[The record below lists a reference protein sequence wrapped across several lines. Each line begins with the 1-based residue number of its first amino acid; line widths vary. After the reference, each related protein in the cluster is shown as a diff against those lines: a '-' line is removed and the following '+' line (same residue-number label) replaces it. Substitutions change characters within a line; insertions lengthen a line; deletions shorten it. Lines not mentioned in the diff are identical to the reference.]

1 MRLAGQ
7 VALVSGASRGIG
19 RAVALAFAREG
30 ARVVLLAR
38 GRGDLERAARRSRST
53 EARRSW
59 WRATPRR
66 RTGARRAVEA
76 ALARFGRLDCLVTA
90 QGAGTFGPLEASR
103 VQDWDAMLRANLTAT
118 YLLCRAALPAMLAAG
133 QGTIVALVSLAA
145 VRAIP
150 GCAAYT
156 ASKAGVL
163 GLVRALASEVRGRG
177 VRVAALSPGAVDT
190 PFWDAIPSPPD
201 RSRMLTTRSR
211 GRGRPPDRRPA
222 TRGLR
227 RGDRARSHAR
237 GPVTLDRGGAGRQ
250 PAVYLL

>member
-19 RAVALAFAREG
+19 RAIALAFAREG
-30 ARVVLLAR
+30 ARVALLAR
-38 GRGDLERAARRSRST
+38 GRGDLERVARAIESDGGSALVVPGDAA
-53 EARRSW
+53 EEDA
-59 WRATPRR
+59 
-66 RTGARRAVEA
+66 ARRAVEA

-90 QGAGTFGPLEASR
+90 QGAGAFGPLEASR

-163 GLVRALASEVRGRG
+163 GLVRALAAEVRGRG

-201 RSRMLTTRSR
+201 RSRML
-211 GRGRPPDRRPA
+211 RPEAVAEAALLIAAQPP
-222 TRGLR
+222 
-227 RGDRARSHAR
+227 
-237 GPVTLDRGGAGRQ
+237 GAFVEEIVLAPTPG
-250 PAVYLL
+250 VL

>member
-30 ARVVLLAR
+30 ARVALLAR
-38 GRGDLERAARRSRST
+38 GRGDLELVARAIESSGGSALVEPGDAAEEDT
-53 EARRSW
+53 
-59 WRATPRR
+59 
-66 RTGARRAVEA
+66 ARRAVEN

-90 QGAGTFGPLEASR
+90 QGAGAFGPLEASR

-163 GLVRALASEVRGRG
+163 GLVRALAAEVRGRG

-190 PFWDAIPSPPD
+190 SFWDQIPSSPD
-201 RSRMLTTRSR
+201 RSRML
-211 GRGRPPDRRPA
+211 RPEAVAEAALLIAAQPP
-222 TRGLR
+222 
-227 RGDRARSHAR
+227 
-237 GPVTLDRGGAGRQ
+237 GAFVEEIVLAPTPG
-250 PAVYLL
+250 VL

>member
-1 MRLAGQ
+1 LRLAGQ

-19 RAVALAFAREG
+19 RAIALAFAREG
-30 ARVVLLAR
+30 ARVALLAR
-38 GRGDLERAARRSRST
+38 GRGDLELVARAIESDGGSALVVPGDAAEEDT
-53 EARRSW
+53 
-59 WRATPRR
+59 
-66 RTGARRAVEA
+66 ARRAVEA

-90 QGAGTFGPLEASR
+90 QGAGAFGPLEASR

-163 GLVRALASEVRGRG
+163 GLVRALAAEVRGRG

-190 PFWDAIPSPPD
+190 PFWDQIPSPPD
-201 RSRMLTTRSR
+201 RSRML
-211 GRGRPPDRRPA
+211 RPEAVAEAALLIAAQPP
-222 TRGLR
+222 
-227 RGDRARSHAR
+227 
-237 GPVTLDRGGAGRQ
+237 GAFVEEIVLAPTPG
-250 PAVYLL
+250 VL

>member
-38 GRGDLERAARRSRST
+38 GKEGLEQVARTIEAGGGSALVVPGDAAEAETARR
-53 EARRSW
+53 
-59 WRATPRR
+59 
-66 RTGARRAVEA
+66 VVDC
-76 ALARFGRLDCLVTA
+76 ALARFGRLDCLITA
-90 QGAGTFGPLEASR
+90 QGAGAFGPLETSR
-103 VQDWDAMLRANLTAT
+103 IEDWDDMLRANLTAT
-118 YLLCRAALPAMLAAG
+118 YLLCRAALPSMLEAG
-133 QGTIVALVSLAA
+133 RGTIVAVVSLAA

-163 GLVRALASEVRGRG
+163 GLVRALAAEVRGRG

-201 RSRMLTTRSR
+201 RRRML
-211 GRGRPPDRRPA
+211 RPEA
-222 TRGLR
+222 VAEAALLV
-227 RGDRARSHAR
+227 AA
-237 GPVTLDRGGAGRQ
+237 Q
-250 PAVYLL
+250 PPEAFVEEIVLAPTPGVL